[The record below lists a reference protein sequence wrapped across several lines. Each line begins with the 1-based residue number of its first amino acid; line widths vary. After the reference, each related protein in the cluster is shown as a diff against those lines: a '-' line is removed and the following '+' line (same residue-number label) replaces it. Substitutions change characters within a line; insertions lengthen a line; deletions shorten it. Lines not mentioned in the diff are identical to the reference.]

1 MSRGLHIQPQKE
13 SSLLTTILWLVA
25 LAFIVL
31 CGWFGYRYYALGEQ
45 PPVPIPMAA
54 VAQPDVI
61 EEQVPDDEKSQHLVS
76 ASYPRFLSIESL
88 AIDRSRIFPVG
99 VVEQTG
105 ELDTPPN
112 IHDTGWFE
120 ESALPGDGLGAML
133 MDGHNGGPT
142 QDGVFKQLPDLQI
155 GAEIVIERGDGQKF
169 TYRTE
174 SVEVVSLEELN
185 DGGMNEL
192 ANSINA
198 DAQGLNII
206 SCTGNWVPAMQTYD
220 KRVVVRAAL
229 VPEIP
234 QTPTA
239 VQESM
244 Q

>member
-1 MSRGLHIQPQKE
+1 MSRGLHIQQKKDT
-13 SSLLTTILWLVA
+13 SLFAIVAWLIIIA
-25 LAFIVL
+25 LLAL

-45 PPVPIPMAA
+45 PPVSLPLAT

-61 EEQVPDDEKSQHLVS
+61 EDLVQDDEKNQHTV
-76 ASYPRFLSIESL
+76 AAMYPRFLSIDDL

-192 ANSINA
+192 VNSINA
-198 DAQGLNII
+198 DTQGLNII